1 MYFALLYHLAD
12 DYLTRRT
19 EFREEHLRLANES
32 SAQGEMVL
40 GGAFTDPADTA
51 LLIFKTEDKT
61 IIENFVQHD
70 PYVINGLVLRY
81 EIRSWNVVI
90 GG

>member
-12 DYLTRRT
+12 DYLKRRT
-19 EFREEHLRLANES
+19 EFRAEHLRLANES
-32 SAQGEMVL
+32 SARGEMVL

-61 IIENFVQHD
+61 IIENFVQYD

>member
-32 SAQGEMVL
+32 SARGEMVL

-51 LLIFKTEDKT
+51 LLIFKTEDET